1 MKRINIALYATITL
15 ATIFALLEIYL
26 VKFAGYRV

>member
-1 MKRINIALYATITL
+1 MKRIDIALYAAITL
-15 ATIFALLEIYL
+15 AIVFTLLEIYL